1 MTEVLFYHLERQPL
15 ERVLPL
21 LVEKSIERGWRA
33 AIRTG
38 RMERVRDLDELLW
51 IYSEDSFLP
60 HSNEADSNLQREPA
74 LVTSTDNFAN
84 LPDVVFLV
92 DRAPFLPEVGTFE
105 RIVYM
110 FDGQDEDALAE
121 ARLAWKEVRAKGLL
135 STYWQQDENGRWQKK
150 A

>member
-21 LVEKSIERGWRA
+21 LVEKSLERGWRA

-38 RMERVRDLDELLW
+38 RPERVRDLDEMLW
-51 IYSEDSFLP
+51 IYSEESFLP
-60 HSNEADSNLQREPA
+60 HSNDADNDLQNEPA
-74 LVTSTDNFAN
+74 VVTSTDNFAN
-84 LPDVVFLV
+84 APHVVFLV
-92 DRAPFLPEVGTFE
+92 DRASLLEDVSAHE
-105 RIVYM
+105 RVVYM
-110 FDGQDEDALAE
+110 FNGQDDEALAE
-121 ARLAWKEVRAKGLL
+121 ARVAWKEVRGKGLE